1 MIQYRNLLGVS
12 VTTIYETFL
21 DAFSDYA
28 IPMKPSLAAFQ
39 NMLAS
44 KGFQADSSVGA
55 FDQSDLVGFILN
67 GERET
72 QVYNLGTGVK
82 VAYRAQ
88 KIASGMLDASIRL
101 LFEKNRT
108 GYLLEVLQDNQKAYA
123 LYKQKNFE
131 ITRHFLCFRL
141 EEPQISPKLSPS
153 IHQEPVDL
161 VADFESTLPYK
172 PSWQNNHH
180 AILAL
185 RKDFICYT
193 YRNAGEL
200 LGYAVLNPASESL
213 AQLGARSKK
222 VGEALIAHILADTK
236 LKMLGIINVDER
248 DESLIHLLTD
258 TGFTKTFSQYEML
271 YTPKY

>member
-28 IPMKPSLAAFQ
+28 IPMKPSLATFQ
-39 NMLAS
+39 NMLVS

-101 LFEKNRT
+101 LFEKKSD
-108 GYLLEVLQDNQKAYA
+108 G
-123 LYKQKNFE
+123 
-131 ITRHFLCFRL
+131 
-141 EEPQISPKLSPS
+141 
-153 IHQEPVDL
+153 
-161 VADFESTLPYK
+161 
-172 PSWQNNHH
+172 
-180 AILAL
+180 L
-185 RKDFICYT
+185 R
-193 YRNAGEL
+193 
-200 LGYAVLNPASESL
+200 
-213 AQLGARSKK
+213 ARSFARQSEGLRALQAKK
-222 VGEALIAHILADTK
+222 FRNHPPFSMLSLRGAPNIPKTIA
-236 LKMLGIINVDER
+236 
-248 DESLIHLLTD
+248 
-258 TGFTKTFSQYEML
+258 
-271 YTPKY
+271 